1 MRLTRCAQGIV
12 LLIVLLSS
20 AALVLDGMPLL
31 LAAGTLLAFL
41 TCQYLVFDHR
51 FRQAIGSV
59 TVQRSLERTLVRK
72 GATLHV
78 TTMITLQVPPHLQA
92 GVKEILPPGLE
103 VQDGET
109 AAVFDAAGSP
119 QSRRLGYL
127 VTAVVHGQMQFS
139 GLSLFARDTF
149 FKNSMHLTAAPFSGP
164 LLLVQPVGL
173 FEPSLKRIS
182 TESREVEKMSVLSGL
197 GVRALREYYA
207 GDDLRRIDW
216 KLSAKHDKLFVR
228 EYTGMVSLPPL
239 LIVDLPAKGAAF
251 DPRDFETMVAAVAGM
266 AEYSVRMYQHVSVL
280 LISGANIL
288 HYAGG
293 EKNLRRCMSMLRE
306 WMHPAGRTVNLYRTP
321 DRRDLR
327 SRIRTIEHL
336 LAEQADPKTTRFL
349 AALRTKSQAALQHQK
364 THVFTSQLVRTFS
377 PLAMDEAYLYSL
389 CEGDTSHLRQVIRQA
404 KTMEFSV
411 HLRVPKAFWAFS
423 ETSGGNRLIA
433 DTMEVF
439 A

>member
-1 MRLTRCAQGIV
+1 VRLTRCAQGIV

-20 AALVLDGMPLL
+20 AALVLDGMALL
-31 LAAGTLLAFL
+31 LAAATLLAFL

-127 VTAVVHGQMQFS
+127 VTAVVHGQVQFS

-149 FKNSMHLTAAPFSGP
+149 FYNSMNLTAAPFSGP

-173 FEPSLKRIS
+173 FETSLKRTS

-288 HYAGG
+288 KYVGG
-293 EKNLRRCMSMLRE
+293 EKDLRRCMSMLRE

-321 DRRDLR
+321 DRTDLR

-336 LAEQADPKTTRFL
+336 LAERADPKTTTFL
-349 AALRTKSQAALQHQK
+349 ASLKKNSQAVLQHQK
-364 THVFTSQLVRTFS
+364 THVFTSQLVRTFA
-377 PLAMDEAYLYSL
+377 PLAMDEAWLYSL

-423 ETSGGNRLIA
+423 KTSGGNRLIA
-433 DTMEVF
+433 DTLEVF